1 MNKENKKR
9 MRIMEELRLPELQ
22 ALFHDIVGEATRS
35 PNKKFL
41 LRRIAEVLEAQEQ
54 EAAEAVSAVEETEPT
69 TSEPTTANGEPKL
82 TKLSVEE
89 LQQLY
94 TEVVGRDTGSSDR
107 RYLIWKIR
115 ETRKGRIKSGPVR
128 RRYADGEAPDIR
140 VLPLRME
147 AEIVPRLDEARK
159 RLGLKTRM
167 DLFRKSLAD
176 YLTAAGEHEVAR
188 LFTEQ
193 A

>member
-9 MRIMEELRLPELQ
+9 MRIMEELRLPDLQ
-22 ALFHDIVGEATRS
+22 ARFHDIVGEATRS

-41 LRRIAEVLEAQEQ
+41 LRRIAEALEAQEQ
-54 EAAEAVSAVEETEPT
+54 EAAEAASAVEETEP
-69 TSEPTTANGEPKL
+69 SSAEEPTTANGEPKL

-115 ETRKGRIKSGPVR
+115 EARKGRIKTGPVR
-128 RRYADGEAPDIR
+128 
-140 VLPLRME
+140 
-147 AEIVPRLDEARK
+147 
-159 RLGLKTRM
+159 
-167 DLFRKSLAD
+167 
-176 YLTAAGEHEVAR
+176 
-188 LFTEQ
+188 
-193 A
+193 